1 MSQQIYK
8 ANGLHTPL
16 WSGLHSGLWSPF
28 SGSALAGG
36 GVGPSGDPGD
46 TLAGMTKGNMR
57 HKYGYEEIPEGY
69 KHSNGAVED

>member
-46 TLAGMTKGNMR
+46 TLLTEAGDDRLTEAGDFR
-57 HKYGYEEIPEGY
+57 LTEG
-69 KHSNGAVED
+69 G